1 MALMTGI
8 DPTVRVGCNSD
19 CDNKTMIEREVKG
32 MFDNYFPLIF
42 YFQKQFSIFEIE
54 KLV

>member
-19 CDNKTMIEREVKG
+19 CDNKTMIEREAKG
-32 MFDNYFPLIF
+32 MFDNYFFPYFLFSKTIF
-42 YFQKQFSIFEIE
+42 YF
-54 KLV
+54 